1 MQPFAKALAVLAMG
15 AAASAQQFNLTLEGS
30 QEVPPVVSTGNG
42 TATVTVDTVTG
53 AIKVEGTY
61 TNLTSPAID
70 AHVHGP
76 APVGSE
82 AGILLPLTVSGGITG
97 TFNGTG
103 TLTPSDVTSLLTGL
117 LYVNVHTSLFTGGE
131 IRAQIVEA
139 GYAIVYGGN
148 PTGSLTFMSGTVK
161 INNDF
166 TLGVDNPLGTQT
178 PGSFPFIGISTGQD
192 PSYILTGT
200 GTLVPGWGMSGA
212 AGELLI
218 SVAAPSPQIVLT
230 GNPWIGPG
238 IPAPIKIHIPN
249 QLPLIGIKVYAQGVL
264 IDPVAASPKFGLTN
278 AMELD
283 IGL

>member
-15 AAASAQQFNLTLEGS
+15 AAVSAQQFNLVLEGS

-53 AIKVEGTY
+53 VIKVDGTY

-76 APVGSE
+76 AAVGSE
-82 AGILLPLTVSGGITG
+82 AGILVPLTVSGGITG
-97 TFNGTG
+97 TFSGNGT
-103 TLTPSDVTSLLTGL
+103 LLPSEVTALLTGL
-117 LYVNVHTSLFTGGE
+117 LYVNVHTSLFTEGE

-139 GYAIVYGGN
+139 GFAQVYGGN
-148 PTGSLTFMSGTVK
+148 PLGSLTFIGGTVK

-166 TLGVDNPLGTQT
+166 TLGIDNPLGTQT
-178 PGSFPFIGISTGQD
+178 PGSFPFLGISTGQD

-200 GTLVPGWGMSGA
+200 GTPVPGWGMSGPT
-212 AGELLI
+212 GELLI
-218 SVAAPSPQIVLT
+218 SVGAPSPQVVLT
-230 GNPWIGPG
+230 GNPWVGAG
-238 IPAPIKIHIPN
+238 IPAQIKVHIPN
-249 QLPLIGIKVYAQGVL
+249 QLPLVGIKVYVQGVL
-264 IDPVAASPKFGLTN
+264 IDPVASGPKFGLTN